1 MQPAERARTMTRHAG
16 SVFALF
22 GLAIV
27 CALPNAAWA
36 QAWPAGP
43 ITIIVPFVPGGTTDI
58 IAREIGQKLSERLGK
73 QVVIDNRGGA
83 GGTLGAGI
91 AARAAP
97 DGYTLFMATIAHTI
111 APGLYRNGLPYNFE
125 RDFAPITVVASVPNI
140 LLVNPA
146 VPAKSEKELIAY
158 LKANPGKV
166 SFGSAG
172 NGSVEH
178 LSGELFRF
186 MTGTD
191 IVHVPYKGGA
201 PMLADLMSGQ
211 IQMSIETSG
220 SAAPFVRSGKV
231 RALAVSTAK
240 RSAAFPDLPTMAE
253 AGVPGYEVTT
263 WYGLVAPVGTPA
275 DIINKIRDQVVAA
288 LQTPEIRK
296 RLDDIGAEPGG
307 MAPAQFAAFIAS
319 ETAKWGKVIKD
330 SGATID

>member
-1 MQPAERARTMTRHAG
+1 M
-16 SVFALF
+16 
-22 GLAIV
+22 
-27 CALPNAAWA
+27 LPNSASA
-36 QAWPAGP
+36 QTWPRGP

-73 QVVIDNRGGA
+73 PVVIDNRGGA
-83 GGTLGAGI
+83 GGTLGASI
-91 AARAAP
+91 AAKAAP
-97 DGYTLFMATIAHTI
+97 DGYTLFMATIAHAI
-111 APGLYRNGLPYNFE
+111 APGLYRQGLAYNFE

-140 LLVNPA
+140 LIVNPA

-191 IVHVPYKGGA
+191 IVHIPYKGGA
-201 PMLADLMSGQ
+201 PMLADLMGGQ

-220 SAAPFVRSGKV
+220 AAAPYVRSGKV

-240 RSAAFPDLPTMAE
+240 RSPAFPDLPTMAE

-263 WYGLVAPVGTPA
+263 WYGLLAPVGTPA
-275 DIINKIRDQVVAA
+275 DIVNKIRDQVVVA
-288 LQTPEIRK
+288 LQTPEIKK

-307 MAPAQFAAFIAS
+307 MSPANFAAFIAS
-319 ETAKWGKVIKD
+319 ETAKWSKVIKD

>member
-1 MQPAERARTMTRHAG
+1 MKLPIPIRMLLL
-16 SVFALF
+16 AL
-22 GLAIV
+22 GCL
-27 CALPNAAWA
+27 CALPNAACA
-36 QAWPAGP
+36 QTWPSGP

-73 QVVIDNRGGA
+73 PVVIDNRGGA

-91 AARAAP
+91 AAKAAP

-111 APGLYRNGLPYNFE
+111 APGLYRKGLPYDFE

-146 VPAKSEKELIAY
+146 VPARNEKELIAY

-178 LSGELFRF
+178 LAGELFRY

-211 IQMSIETSG
+211 IQMAIETSG
-220 SAAPFVRSGKV
+220 AAAPFARSGKV
-231 RALAVSTAK
+231 RALGVSTTR

-275 DIINKIRDQVVAA
+275 DIVNKIHDQVVAA
-288 LQTPEIRK
+288 LRTPEMKK

-307 MAPAQFAAFIAS
+307 MTPANFAAFIAA
-319 ETAKWGKVIKD
+319 ETTKWSKVIKD

>member
-1 MQPAERARTMTRHAG
+1 MQPAERTRAMTRHAG
-16 SVFALF
+16 LVFALF

-27 CALPNAAWA
+27 CALPNMTWA

-83 GGTLGAGI
+83 GGTLGASI
-91 AARAAP
+91 AAKAAP

-111 APGLYRNGLPYNFE
+111 APGLYRQGLPYNFE

-140 LLVNPA
+140 LIVNPA
-146 VPAKSEKELIAY
+146 VPVKSEKGLIAY

-191 IVHVPYKGGA
+191 NVHIPYKGGA

-220 SAAPFVRSGKV
+220 SAAPYVRSGKV

-240 RSAAFPDLPTMAE
+240 RSSAFPDLPTMEE

-263 WYGLVAPVGTPA
+263 WYGLVAPAGTPA
-275 DIINKIRDQVVAA
+275 DIINKIHDQVVAA
-288 LQTPEIRK
+288 LQTPEMKK

-307 MAPAQFAAFIAS
+307 MAPANFAAFIAA
-319 ETAKWGKVIKD
+319 ETAKWSKLIKD

>member
-1 MQPAERARTMTRHAG
+1 
-16 SVFALF
+16 
-22 GLAIV
+22 
-27 CALPNAAWA
+27 
-36 QAWPAGP
+36 
-43 ITIIVPFVPGGTTDI
+43 
-58 IAREIGQKLSERLGK
+58 
-73 QVVIDNRGGA
+73 VVIDNRGGA
-83 GGTLGAGI
+83 GGTLGASI
-91 AARAAP
+91 AAKAAP
-97 DGYTLFMATIAHTI
+97 DGYTLFMATIAHAI
-111 APGLYRNGLPYNFE
+111 APGLYRQGLAYNFE

-140 LLVNPA
+140 LIVNPA

-191 IVHVPYKGGA
+191 IVHIPYKGGA
-201 PMLADLMSGQ
+201 PMLADLMGGQ

-220 SAAPFVRSGKV
+220 AAAPYVRSGKV

-240 RSAAFPDLPTMAE
+240 RSPAFPDLPTMAE

-263 WYGLVAPVGTPA
+263 WYGLLAPVGTPA
-275 DIINKIRDQVVAA
+275 DIVNKIRDQVVVA
-288 LQTPEIRK
+288 LQTPEIKK

-307 MAPAQFAAFIAS
+307 MSPANFAAFIAS
-319 ETAKWGKVIKD
+319 ETAKWSKVIKD